1 MSKNL
6 ISQNWISKNWISKNC
21 VVSLPVV
28 LPHVFMNGFHLRD
41 AQVDMRPAVASII
54 GVAVLETRMT
64 YNTLAMMS
72 ATERA
77 QRSYWFRT
85 GFKGDLW
92 FFTILDMKAL
102 PTQEQYLLGDL
113 CQRRARGSH
122 FTAVTHYGRGFLFQ
136 QLLEEHHGNVGNI
149 KAPFL
154 CVQLP
159 QPFALGLIQGSLGA
173 GFLKEACKISCM
185 GF

>member
-1 MSKNL
+1 MHNM
-6 ISQNWISKNWISKNC
+6 
-21 VVSLPVV
+21 
-28 LPHVFMNGFHLRD
+28 HVFMNGFHLRD
-41 AQVDMRPAVASII
+41 TQVDTTPAASII
-54 GVAVLETRMT
+54 VGVAVLQTRIMYT
-64 YNTLAMMS
+64 TLAMMS
-72 ATERA
+72 ATDRS
-77 QRSYWFRT
+77 QRSYWSGN

-92 FFTILDMKAL
+92 FFDILDMKAL

-113 CQRRARGSH
+113 CQRRVRGSH

-159 QPFALGLIQGSLGA
+159 QPFALGLIQGSLGV
-173 GFLKEACKISCM
+173 GFLKETCSR
-185 GF
+185 